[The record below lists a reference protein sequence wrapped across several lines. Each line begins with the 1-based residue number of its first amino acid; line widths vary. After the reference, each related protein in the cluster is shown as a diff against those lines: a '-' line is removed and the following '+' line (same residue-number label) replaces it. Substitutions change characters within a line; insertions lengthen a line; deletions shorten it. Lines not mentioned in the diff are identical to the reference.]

1 MDGVYKVREI
11 IQGIKDYI
19 KDVFHD
25 WIYRNDYEWK
35 EGNVRHY
42 VQQRKIS
49 KGVER

>member
-49 KGVER
+49 KGMKK